1 MKIGVASDHA
11 GFEYKGKISA
21 LLRKKGYEVIDYGTH
36 SAESCDYSDFA
47 HPLGTAI
54 DNGKVD
60 LGVAFCGSGNGMAIT
75 LNKHQKVRAALCWG
89 EGSQQG

>member
-54 DNGKVD
+54 DNG
-60 LGVAFCGSGNGMAIT
+60 
-75 LNKHQKVRAALCWG
+75 
-89 EGSQQG
+89 